1 MLLGSGGAGKTAL
14 VQQYLNQYFPR
25 KVCASNGWAV
35 WLTGWEQYVPTAL
48 DEYWVPMHF
57 NNRDIVLHIWDS
69 AGQVTHIPIIYILPG
84 DMWVLTPARYTY
96 YPCNLCILYPGNRY
110 PVLRLYTC
118 SMLHLGS
125 IHTLCA
131 SCMTLHG

>member
-25 KVCASNGWAV
+25 KVRASNGWAV

-57 NNRDIVLHIWDS
+57 NNRDIMLHIWDS
-69 AGQVTHIPIIYILPG
+69 AGQVTHLPLQYILTLA
-84 DMWVLTPARYTY
+84 MYVYYTHGVY
-96 YPCNLCILYPGNRY
+96 ILYPGNRCILY
-110 PVLRLYTC
+110 PGYTHAVC
-118 SMLHLGS
+118 F
-125 IHTLCA
+125 T
-131 SCMTLHG
+131 